1 MLIPVET
8 KSGLKLSERE
18 IEATTFKDLSLKEA
32 DVEEFLRKNIDVI
45 FEEDETLLMVGQQ
58 VSNLQHGRSDLV
70 ALDKN
75 GYVVLIEIKRDVADI
90 VGRTEA
96 FEFQA
101 VRYAASLAKIRTP
114 DELVE
119 KVFAK
124 YIEAHKDEFQLN
136 ELTPSERG
144 KRIIA
149 EFLKWN
155 APGRTFNQKQRIIL
169 IASDYDEQTLS
180 AVAWMI
186 SNDVDIQA
194 FSLMPAKHGSDVFLD
209 VNRVL
214 PPADIEDFLPDIAG
228 ISANPGVSRTSRGKR
243 TYLPRMPELI
253 KWGIV
258 KKGDHL
264 VIRNYEDSE
273 AEVIDDKRVRF
284 KNHEM
289 TFNEWGSKVTGWSSI
304 CIYDWAKPKDGLRTL
319 ADLRQEKM
327 KQMEGEKAANN
338 DLG

>member
-18 IEATTFKDLSLKEA
+18 IETTTFKDLSLKET
-32 DVEEFLRKNIDVI
+32 DVEEFLRTNIDAV

-58 VSNLQHGRSDLV
+58 VSNLQRGRSDLI
-70 ALDKN
+70 ALDEN
-75 GYVVLIEIKRDVADI
+75 GYVVLIEIKRDVTDI
-90 VGRTEA
+90 VGRTEP

-114 DELVE
+114 DDLVE

-136 ELTPSERG
+136 ELTPSELG

-149 EFLKWN
+149 EFLRRN
-155 APGRTFNQKQRIIL
+155 AADKTFNQKQRIIL

-180 AVAWMI
+180 AVAWLI

-194 FSLMPAKHGSDVFLD
+194 FSLKPAKHGSDVFLD

-214 PPADIEDFLPDIAG
+214 PPGDIEDFYVDIAG
-228 ISANPGVSRTSRGKR
+228 ISAVPGANRISRGKR
-243 TYLPRMPELI
+243 TFLPRMGRLMQ
-253 KWGIV
+253 WGVV
-258 KKGDHL
+258 KKGDKL
-264 VIRNYEDSE
+264 VINNFEDSE

-284 KNHEM
+284 KGQEM
-289 TFNEWGSKVTGWSSI
+289 TFNEWGMKVTGWSSI
-304 CIYDWAKPKDGLRTL
+304 CIYGWAKPKDGQRTL
-319 ADLRQEKM
+319 DYLREEKM
-327 KQMEGEKAANN
+327 KEMEDKKTISNSVG
-338 DLG
+338 